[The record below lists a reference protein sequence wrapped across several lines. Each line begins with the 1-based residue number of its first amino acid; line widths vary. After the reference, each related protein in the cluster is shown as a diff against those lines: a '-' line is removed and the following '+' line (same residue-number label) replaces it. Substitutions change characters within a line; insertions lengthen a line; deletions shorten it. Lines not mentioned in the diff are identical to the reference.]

1 MVNMWTVRE
10 KSGFLEKEIKILAL
24 VSEVPIKSW
33 KGMNHLGLAV
43 EKTECSG
50 LPTFRRRSSK
60 I

>member
-33 KGMNHLGLAV
+33 KGMNHPRTGCR
-43 EKTECSG
+43 ED
-50 LPTFRRRSSK
+50 
-60 I
+60 